1 MGEGGDGDGAQDDTR
16 RPPARE
22 QIQVFLRQRPGEGWC
37 AECAASA
44 LLLLRPRVA
53 NVYLA
58 LEGLT
63 GFRRADT
70 ACVCCRRRRL
80 TLVYL
85 GQSTARRL
93 ADAEAA
99 DA

>member
-1 MGEGGDGDGAQDDTR
+1 MGQSGDGSQDDTR

-37 AECAASA
+37 AECAANA
-44 LLLLRPRVA
+44 LLLPRTRVA

-58 LEGLT
+58 LEGVT
-63 GFRRADT
+63 GFRRMDIE
-70 ACVCCRRRRL
+70 CVRCRRRRL

-85 GQSTARRL
+85 HLSLTRRL